1 MRLGIVTPGAV
12 MSAPLYEYGEAHT
25 WPVCDTLGN
34 NPGQSYIHS
43 SLHKESPIPEE
54 QASMGDFTI
63 TAGRG
68 GLPDAE
74 SDCLNRGLCPIQIG
88 QGNTERDIPRGR
100 RSTAKYKTA
109 SGSGNSE
116 PVWRA

>member
-12 MSAPLYEYGEAHT
+12 MSAPLYEYGEAYT

-54 QASMGDFTI
+54 RASMGDFVI
-63 TAGRG
+63 TVGRG
-68 GLPDAE
+68 GLPD
-74 SDCLNRGLCPIQIG
+74 
-88 QGNTERDIPRGR
+88 TEC
-100 RSTAKYKTA
+100 
-109 SGSGNSE
+109 NSLH
-116 PVWRA
+116 